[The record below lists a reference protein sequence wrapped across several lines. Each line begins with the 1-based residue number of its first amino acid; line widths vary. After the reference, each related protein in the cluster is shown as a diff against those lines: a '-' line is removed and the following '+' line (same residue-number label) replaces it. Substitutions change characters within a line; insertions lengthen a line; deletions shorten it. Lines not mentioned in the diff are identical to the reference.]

1 MIKKIIRKIKTFT
14 LLLKL
19 AKSEAND
26 YTFGY
31 KVRRIL
37 NLYRDNKDIKEE
49 EIFKE
54 SPKP

>member
-37 NLYRDNKDIKEE
+37 NLYKDNKDIKEE

>member
-1 MIKKIIRKIKTFT
+1 MIKKIIRKIRTFT
-14 LLLKL
+14 LLLRL

-31 KVRRIL
+31 KVRRVL
-37 NLYRDNKDIKEE
+37 NLDKDNKDIKEE

>member
-1 MIKKIIRKIKTFT
+1 MIKKIIRKIRMFS

-19 AKSEAND
+19 SKRETND

-31 KVRRIL
+31 KVRRVL

>member
-1 MIKKIIRKIKTFT
+1 MIRKILKKIKTFS

-19 AKSEAND
+19 LKKETND

-37 NLYRDNKDIKEE
+37 NSYRDNKEIKEQ

>member
-14 LLLKL
+14 LLIKL

-31 KVRRIL
+31 KVRRVL

>member
-14 LLLKL
+14 LLLRL

-37 NLYRDNKDIKEE
+37 NLYRDDKDIKEE

>member
-1 MIKKIIRKIKTFT
+1 MIRKIHKKIKTFS

-19 AKSEAND
+19 LKKETND

-37 NLYRDNKDIKEE
+37 NSYRDNKEIKEQ

>member
-1 MIKKIIRKIKTFT
+1 MIKTLIRKIKVFS

-19 AKSEAND
+19 SKKEAND
-26 YTFGY
+26 YSFGY
-31 KVRRIL
+31 KVRKVL
-37 NLYRDNKDIKEE
+37 NLYREKKEIKEE

>member
-1 MIKKIIRKIKTFT
+1 MIRKILKKIKTFS

-19 AKSEAND
+19 AKSETND
-26 YTFGY
+26 YNLGY

-37 NLYRDNKDIKEE
+37 NSYRDNKEIKEK

>member
-14 LLLKL
+14 PLLKL
-19 AKSEAND
+19 AKSETND

>member
-14 LLLKL
+14 LLLRL

-37 NLYRDNKDIKEE
+37 NLYKDNKDIKEE

>member
-14 LLLKL
+14 LLLRL

-37 NLYRDNKDIKEE
+37 NLYKDNKDIREE

-54 SPKP
+54 LPKP